1 MLRKIVL
8 ALVASAALAIG
19 AAGVAS
25 AATVPLIH
33 VTQGTT
39 PGGDVSA
46 SGVSGYYWAD
56 DGHTHPRYVQ
66 ATVTAVPSL
75 NNLNGFGTTAVGA
88 AGATL
93 GNENT
98 GDAAQI
104 GVFDVNGTYKVAWA
118 EGSLPNWHVYD
129 DAVIEAGLL
138 APISTT
144 TPYLSLT
151 PPLGVQDG
159 LLLNNIVINAGDRLL
174 LSISYSVGRHHTDTF
189 SVTDLSRPN
198 EHRSVTTA
206 APEQAY
212 TEYGIG
218 VLSNAGDLTSPA
230 SNFVASFANAAT
242 ACYSCA
248 KAAPITRGEIGYY
261 GHEGLSQVDYVNS
274 STQTLIS
281 PDSSLGGGVNNAM
294 FSVYEGSTTP

>member
-75 NNLNGFGTTAVGA
+75 NNLNGFNTAAVGA

-93 GNENT
+93 VQLYT
-98 GDAAQI
+98 GLIYRGPFFPAA
-104 GVFDVNGTYKVAWA
+104 VARA
-118 EGSLPNWHVYD
+118 
-129 DAVIEAGLL
+129 L
-138 APISTT
+138 A
-144 TPYLSLT
+144 
-151 PPLGVQDG
+151 
-159 LLLNNIVINAGDRLL
+159 DRQL
-174 LSISYSVGRHHTDTF
+174 R
-189 SVTDLSRPN
+189 
-198 EHRSVTTA
+198 
-206 APEQAY
+206 
-212 TEYGIG
+212 
-218 VLSNAGDLTSPA
+218 
-230 SNFVASFANAAT
+230 
-242 ACYSCA
+242 
-248 KAAPITRGEIGYY
+248 
-261 GHEGLSQVDYVNS
+261 
-274 STQTLIS
+274 
-281 PDSSLGGGVNNAM
+281 
-294 FSVYEGSTTP
+294 